1 MGTSKGFGFYTRG
14 VLVLLTCHCQS
25 YTCCWTWSSRL
36 LNRQH
41 GAFYTQPIL
50 EEYPAVIVPDV
61 SCMEQF
67 TRKLWAAVRALIRC
81 IIPQKKPQTVERAL
95 FPAEVW
101 NRILQYDVGRMCFIM
116 RGASQLSK
124 PDTVQ
129 REIPNLRFKVEMLD
143 FSSSLIQ
150 IHTIKIGWR
159 AYIRHLSNSS
169 NNNHATQSD

>member
-1 MGTSKGFGFYTRG
+1 M
-14 VLVLLTCHCQS
+14 
-25 YTCCWTWSSRL
+25 
-36 LNRQH
+36 
-41 GAFYTQPIL
+41 
-50 EEYPAVIVPDV
+50 IVPDV

-67 TRKLWAAVRALIRC
+67 TRKPWAAVRALIRC

-150 IHTIKIGWR
+150 IHTIKIG
-159 AYIRHLSNSS
+159 
-169 NNNHATQSD
+169 